1 MAIIAFWS
9 NEEKETGQTM
19 SMVALSTYTAMEHN
33 YKIID
38 VSTSFK
44 DSTLEDSYFNT
55 GRVESLVKNLMQNQ
69 NQVGIESGV
78 EGLVKLINSNKTSN
92 SIVSN
97 YTKIVYRDRLDILCA
112 PRTEKYE
119 EYRPIAEMYPT
130 VLQTANRNYDL
141 VFVDISKRMPQ
152 EQVKQILELADII
165 IVNMTQRLETI
176 NEFMKLREENEFF
189 NKNNILINIGR
200 YDKFSKYNVK
210 NISRYMRERKDVHVV
225 PYNTLFFEACSEAK
239 VAELFLRFRKLDED
253 DRNAIFIS
261 EINRLT
267 KDLIYKI
274 QELQI
279 KM

>member
-9 NEEKETGQTM
+9 DEEKETGQTM
-19 SMVALSTYTAMEHN
+19 SMVALTTYMAMEHN

-55 GRVESLVKNLMQNQ
+55 ERVDSLVKNLMQNQ
-69 NQVGIESGV
+69 NQVNIESGV
-78 EGLVKLINSNKTSN
+78 EGLVKLINSNKTST

-119 EYRPIAEMYPT
+119 EYRQIAEMYPT
-130 VLQTANRNYDL
+130 VLQTANRSYDL
-141 VFVDISKRMPQ
+141 VFVDVSKRMPQ
-152 EQVKQILELADII
+152 EQVKQILELADV
-165 IVNMTQRLETI
+165 IVVNITQRLETI

-189 NKNNILINIGR
+189 SKNNILINMGR
-200 YDKFSKYNVK
+200 YDKYSKYNIK
-210 NISRYMRERKDVHVV
+210 NVSRYMREKKDVHAI

-239 VAELFLRFRKLDED
+239 VAELFLRFRKLDEE

-267 KDLIYKI
+267 KDLIYKL
-274 QELQI
+274 QELQLRA
-279 KM
+279 